1 MAMNPL
7 TQPSTNI
14 PFDRVRPDHVEPA
27 VDQLLGEATG
37 AIDAIAAQADPL
49 VYENTLGALERSTE
63 GLEYAMGIVEHLE
76 SVATTDELRAAYN
89 KVLPK
94 VSAFWSS
101 IALHEGLYDVLKRY
115 SATDDA
121 KQLSGPKKRLL
132 EKTLADFRRNGA
144 ELDPKG
150 KARLK
155 EIDQELS
162 QITTKYSQNVLD
174 GTNAYE
180 RIVKDAAELS
190 GLPESALAGARD
202 SAQAKGKEGWRFT
215 LQAPSVMAVL
225 TYADNRALREEI
237 WRAFNRRGAGEKFDN
252 LPLVGKILELRR
264 EKANLLG
271 FANFADLVA
280 DDRMAKKG
288 AEALRFTRELTDKT
302 QEAFARENAELLE
315 FRRKLEGP
323 NAPEL
328 APWDVGYYA
337 EKQRKALYDF
347 DEEQLRDYFP
357 AERVLEGAFDLAS
370 SLFGVRI
377 ESADLP
383 VWDASVRAHRMVD
396 DGGALLGYFYTDL
409 YPRESKR
416 DGAWMHGLIASVPPT
431 PHVALFCANSQ
442 PPAGGKPSL
451 MSHRDVETVFHE
463 FGHLLHHLL
472 SNVPVRSL
480 SCTRVAQ
487 DFVELPS
494 QIMENW
500 CSEKEALDKFAHHYE
515 GGDTI
520 PSVLVERMTAARNF
534 RAANGQMRQLGFAAL
549 DLALHIEYSPEKHG
563 DLSAFANAVLQK
575 YAASK
580 LPADYALIASFSH
593 LFAHPVGYAAGYYSY
608 KWAEVL
614 DADCFTRFKA
624 EGLFNRDTGRAFR
637 DSILAKGDSQDPLE
651 LFKSFMGREPRLEPM
666 LERQGLL

>member
-1 MAMNPL
+1 MNPL

-27 VDQLLGEATG
+27 VDQLLGEAGG

-49 VYENTLGALERSTE
+49 VYDNTLGALERSTE

-89 KVLPK
+89 NVLPK

-121 KQLSGPKKRLL
+121 KKLTGPKKRLL

-144 ELDPKG
+144 ELAPAG

-174 GTNAYE
+174 GTNAFE

-190 GLPESALAGARD
+190 GLPESALAAARD

-225 TYADNRALREEI
+225 TYADNRALREEV

-252 LPLVGKILELRR
+252 LPLVGKILELRL
-264 EKANLLG
+264 EKAKLLG

-288 AEALRFTRELTDKT
+288 SEALRFVRELTDKT
-302 QEAFARENAELLE
+302 EDAFKRENAELLE
-315 FRRKLEGP
+315 FRRKLEGA

-328 APWDVGYYA
+328 SPWDVGYYA

-357 AERVLEGAFDLAS
+357 AERVLEGAFELAS

-396 DGGALLGYFYTDL
+396 DAGALLGYFYTDL

-431 PHVALFCANSQ
+431 PHVALFCANAQ

-520 PSVLVERMTAARNF
+520 PSALVERMTAARNF

-637 DSILAKGDSQDPLE
+637 DSILAQGDSQDPLE
-651 LFKSFMGREPRLEPM
+651 LFKGFMGREPRLEPM